1 LIDEDIMISWY
12 GGAVEYRIGPFFDDL
27 RNFGMVKEVGDC
39 NCLEQ
44 EMMAN
49 LIESMARRKKDGR
62 QFKSDVKDPSFL
74 RGLDKP
80 NVFYLTRE
88 SFNDLED
95 GGSIWS
101 L

>member
-1 LIDEDIMISWY
+1 
-12 GGAVEYRIGPFFDDL
+12 
-27 RNFGMVKEVGDC
+27 
-39 NCLEQ
+39 
-44 EMMAN
+44 
-49 LIESMARRKKDGR
+49 
-62 QFKSDVKDPSFL
+62 
-74 RGLDKP
+74 LDKP